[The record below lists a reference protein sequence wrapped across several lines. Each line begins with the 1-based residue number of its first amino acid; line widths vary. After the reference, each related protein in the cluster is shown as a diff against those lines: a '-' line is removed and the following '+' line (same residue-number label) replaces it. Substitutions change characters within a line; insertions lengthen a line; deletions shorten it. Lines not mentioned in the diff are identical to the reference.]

1 MPYCVFHSGTPAT
14 AYCSACGLPICGSC
28 DFRVGRFH
36 YCPEDAQQGRDPNA
50 RFYPTASTHGR
61 ARVRHDRRQWEASSL
76 SDSIHGEWAIR
87 WASTI
92 VLVEGILGLV
102 LGFMLMA
109 LVTSLRGQAGIA
121 SSTLVIANA
130 LAVVTLA
137 VSIFLIILSWALRR
151 GHKWAAEI
159 IVVLLMLDLVG
170 EIVSVVSGN
179 IIAAIGMVVSLVVL
193 LLIFLGWSELQ

>member
-1 MPYCVFHSGTPAT
+1 
-14 AYCSACGLPICGSC
+14 
-28 DFRVGRFH
+28 
-36 YCPEDAQQGRDPNA
+36 
-50 RFYPTASTHGR
+50 
-61 ARVRHDRRQWEASSL
+61 VRHDRRQWEASSL